1 MEYTSRYR
9 LKDIDST
16 RLTLVQEGQ
25 TGVID
30 LPFDDPA
37 VVKALLQYLYTF
49 DYNVPEHLEETIAY
63 AQARAM
69 QSKAPASDKPPAAED
84 SNNGPSP
91 EEPSIETT
99 IEAAPDG
106 YGSYGG
112 DVDLT
117 GSSVEASA
125 LGIGSY
131 RPESHSDYLWRMY
144 HRSQHLRPRAEDEQ
158 EPRQP
163 QTEGEA
169 STSAPDAPEPEYDE
183 RALPPMLFHINVY
196 ALADRVQNKP
206 LKTLAE
212 TKFEALAKK
221 EWKSPD
227 FPSAIEAIYSVAP
240 PGSTGDSLRKM
251 IVRLVVSHAKEL
263 FNLDRGFTSM
273 LQDTP
278 DFAADLARA
287 LSGAGISAKGA
298 ELNIDVEELCCPGC
312 KFIMKA
318 AIAQSVTMLTCPIC
332 RWEGIVSRWR
342 HGQKEQ
348 GTLKKGR
355 RSVLTSSWEL

>member
-1 MEYTSRYR
+1 
-9 LKDIDST
+9 
-16 RLTLVQEGQ
+16 V
-25 TGVID
+25 VD

-49 DYNVPEHLEETIAY
+49 DYKVPDDLEETIAY

-69 QSKAPASDKPPAAED
+69 QQRAQSEVTVPVQTNVTNDEQPPDPEPAVED
-84 SNNGPSP
+84 PH
-91 EEPSIETT
+91 
-99 IEAAPDG
+99 
-106 YGSYGG
+106 SYGG
-112 DVDLT
+112 NVDLT
-117 GSSVEASA
+117 GSTTGPSS

-131 RPESHSDYLWRMY
+131 RPESHADYLWRMY
-144 HRSQHLRPRAEDEQ
+144 HRSQLPRLGMDDEHG
-158 EPRQP
+158 
-163 QTEGEA
+163 QTTAQSEGERSE
-169 STSAPDAPEPEYDE
+169 STAEQQHQQVEYDE

-206 LKTLAE
+206 LKDLAE
-212 TKFEALAKK
+212 SKFEVLAQK

-227 FPSAIEAIYSVAP
+227 FPSAVEAIYSVAP
-240 PGSTGDSLRKM
+240 PGNTGDSLRKM
-251 IVRLVVSHAKEL
+251 IVRLVVAHAKEL
-263 FNLDRGFTSM
+263 FYLDRGFSSM
-273 LQDTP
+273 IQDTP

-287 LSGAGISAKGA
+287 LSGAGISSKGP

-318 AIAQSVTMLTCPIC
+318 AIAPSVTMLTCPVC
-332 RWEGIVSRWR
+332 RWEGIISRWR
-342 HGQKEQ
+342 NGMKDQ